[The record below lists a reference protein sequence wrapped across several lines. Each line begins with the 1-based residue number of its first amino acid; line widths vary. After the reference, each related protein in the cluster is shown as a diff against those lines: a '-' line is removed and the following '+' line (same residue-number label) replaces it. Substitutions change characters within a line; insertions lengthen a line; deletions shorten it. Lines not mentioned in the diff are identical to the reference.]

1 MPPSHILPQ
10 CLATVFDSLHA
21 STAPVVLKA
30 VDALSWGGWLT
41 LTEVARH
48 WPGAERVA
56 APLKA
61 TDRLLRSPV
70 LTRARNPL
78 YAAMVRWLVREAH
91 PLVAVDWSDL
101 KADGSF
107 KLLRAGL
114 VVQGRTLTLWEE
126 VHPERTA
133 GTAAVEQAFLHHLA
147 QCLPAGCQPVV
158 LSDAGFRRPWFRSVL
173 AQGWD
178 YVGRVRGTTRVQPN
192 AAAAANPA
200 EWVSVTALHELAQ
213 VRRRRDLG
221 AFRMGLRAPLCTRLI
236 VYQGLRKGRRAFTL
250 RGTRRRDRVSE
261 DAARSAREPWVLA
274 TSLDTTT
281 TAAKI
286 VRYYARRMT
295 IEQGFRDLKS
305 DVFGAGFEHS
315 LTHKGGRLANL
326 LVLFALR
333 QFAAWL
339 IGLCEERERDALR
352 LEGSRHPRR
361 RHYSTLRLGVEIL
374 KHPLW
379 WPPRRLLKRFLRDLG
394 RGCPLALQ
402 SAATA

>member
-10 CLATVFDSLHA
+10 CLATVFASIHA
-21 STAPVVLKA
+21 STAPVILKA
-30 VDALSWGGWLT
+30 VDALSEGGWLT

-61 TDRLLRSPV
+61 ADRLLRSPI
-70 LTRARNPL
+70 LTRARSRL

-133 GTAAVEQAFLHHLA
+133 GTVAVEDAFLGHLA
-147 QCLPAGCQPVV
+147 QCLPAGCQPIV
-158 LSDAGFRRPWFRSVL
+158 LTDAGFRRPWFRSVL
-173 AQGWD
+173 AQGWN
-178 YVGRVRGTTRVQPN
+178 YVGRVRGTTRVQPRD
-192 AAAAANPA
+192 AVVADPA
-200 EWVSVTALHELAQ
+200 EWVTVTAVHELAQ
-213 VRRRRDLG
+213 GRRSRDLG
-221 AFRMGLRAPLCTRLI
+221 AFRMGLRQPLDTRLVI
-236 VYQGLRKGRRAFTL
+236 YHGPSKGRHAFTVH
-250 RGTRRRDRVSE
+250 GARRRNRVSE

-274 TSLDTTT
+274 TSLATST
-281 TAAKI
+281 TAAQI

-315 LTHKGGRLANL
+315 LTHKGHRLANL

-339 IGLCEERERDALR
+339 IGLCEEHERDALR

-374 KHPLW
+374 KHPAW
-379 WPPRRLLKRFLRDLG
+379 WPPSTLLRRFVLG
-394 RGCPLALQ
+394 LSHGRPLALQ
-402 SAATA
+402 SAATV